1 MVMIEFKL
9 KLVSKSPFQ
18 DLEHQFPTDGM
29 NMVMLLNTITKQ
41 EL

>member
-9 KLVSKSPFQ
+9 KLVSMSPFQ
-18 DLEHQFPTDGM
+18 DPEHQFPTNGTT
-29 NMVMLLNTITKQ
+29 MVMLLNTITKQ